1 MTPGAISTQLRAG
14 ASLSELAD
22 TQGVSGQALTDAIA
36 GALSSSTLAATTPQ
50 EREQIAAR
58 IAQRPGGAAARY
70 AGSDL
75 AGELASLETTPL
87 VANPAA
93 TYGSSGSAGAAQQ
106 SGVAIDELA

>member
-1 MTPGAISTQLRAG
+1 MKFANPNYRSPTAA
-14 ASLSELAD
+14 LSRNRVKD
-22 TQGVSGQALTDAIA
+22 KKALTDAIA